1 MIRDLTDEEKKLT
14 EKGIEKRKKE
24 IEKLETSIKII
35 TAQKEYVEAKRK
47 YEDFMRPYNRDEQDT
62 EISQALDLKEKEIQL
77 AKEDIERLDSNL
89 IKGVEVK
96 NPIGVN

>member
-24 IEKLETSIKII
+24 IEKLETAIKII
-35 TAQKEYVEAKRK
+35 TVQKEYVEAKRK

-62 EISQALDLKEKEIQL
+62 EITQALDSKEKEIQL

-96 NPIGVN
+96 NPTGVN